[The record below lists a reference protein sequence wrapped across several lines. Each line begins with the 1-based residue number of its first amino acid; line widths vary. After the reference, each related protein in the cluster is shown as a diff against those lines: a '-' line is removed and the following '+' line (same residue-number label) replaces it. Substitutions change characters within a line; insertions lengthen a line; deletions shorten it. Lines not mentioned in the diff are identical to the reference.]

1 MVLNLQNL
9 NMNYVDVNNIIEK
22 FSIGKRKY
30 EEKKAKKLGYTS
42 FYNYILDKVEGPKS
56 EIFKEEKIQIIQ
68 SSNNKIPSKA
78 RLNILLENY
87 KNGRYKEAEK
97 LAVSI
102 TKDFPEYSFG
112 WKVLGAV
119 LGVLDR
125 KSEGIN
131 AMQKAVA
138 LSPQDPEAHS
148 NMGVTLKELGRLDEA
163 EASYNQ
169 AIALKPDYAEAYSNL
184 GVTLQELGRLDE
196 AEASYNQA
204 IALKP
209 DYADAHYNLG
219 LTLQQIGRLD
229 EAEACYNQ
237 AIVLKPNFAQAFTN
251 LGITL
256 QELGRLDEAETS
268 YNQAIVLM
276 PNFAKTYCNLG
287 VALKELG
294 RLDEAEASF
303 NQAIELK
310 PDYAEAYLNLCEL
323 LENMNRADEI
333 LSLIRSIS
341 RKSFEKKADFLYY
354 ETLIEFQK
362 ENYEKAAKL
371 VEKININE
379 LLIKRQP
386 SALKLKGDIY
396 HHKKNYK
403 EAFEAYKSKNKRVKD
418 SLEYKK
424 QHSEKFLSQ
433 QLEKVAQI
441 EQLQELSSYKLVIEP
456 TWLQPTFLI
465 GFPRSGTTLLDTI
478 LRTHTNINVL
488 EELPMMDKM
497 CANFRNIPTIS
508 SIEAMDNSAVET
520 AVDIYFQELKKHTKV
535 DTKQVIV
542 DKLPLNIL

>member
-148 NMGVTLKELGRLDEA
+148 NMGVTLK
-163 EASYNQ
+163 
-169 AIALKPDYAEAYSNL
+169 
-184 GVTLQELGRLDE
+184 ELGRLDE